1 MCRCMCVGCR
11 KGGKGNEVSEHVC
24 SKKQSEQRR
33 CTVTCTSTNLS
44 SRSRP
49 WRPKPA
55 TRRGMRVRGR
65 AEGCGR
71 SPQRE
76 PREEARL
83 RPRRSAARRSRGKQ
97 QQDLFEHE
105 HGSARATAT
114 RGKQR
119 SCRERWRAGSGT
131 TRRRVLEM
139 IQSGGE
145 VRGTTATTATTQQNS
160 ELVGAP
166 RTRRWHGS
174 SDDSGDRIAM
184 EKSRIG
190 FGYT

>member
-1 MCRCMCVGCR
+1 MNAQESLPAANSIKTATKEAVEHRRVCGTGTLVCYEVISCKRLRCVG
-11 KGGKGNEVSEHVC
+11 GLEVA
-24 SKKQSEQRR
+24 
-33 CTVTCTSTNLS
+33 L
-44 SRSRP
+44 
-49 WRPKPA
+49 A
-55 TRRGMRVRGR
+55 M
-65 AEGCGR
+65 A
-71 SPQRE
+71 
-76 PREEARL
+76 
-83 RPRRSAARRSRGKQ
+83 AARRSRASSSR
-97 QQDLFEHE
+97 DLLEHE

-114 RGKQR
+114 RGNRR
-119 SCRERWRAGSGT
+119 SCREQWRAGSGT
-131 TRRRVLEM
+131 TRRRVLER

-145 VRGTTATTATTQQNS
+145 ARGTTATTATTQQNS